1 MSNNQNQK
9 PIYVGSGVEKFDG
22 DLIEV
27 SVCLSDLPAE
37 HRFEYNGKWYAKLKI
52 NRKRETD
59 EYGKTH
65 SVSIN
70 TWKPDQKQN
79 EKQVAT
85 PVAQEENGDL
95 PF

>member
-1 MSNNQNQK
+1 MSNQNQK

-22 DLIEV
+22 DLIEI

-37 HRFEYNGKWYAKLKI
+37 HRFEYNGKWYAKLKV

-65 SVSIN
+65 SVAIN
-70 TWKPDQKQN
+70 TWKPEASNKS
-79 EKQVAT
+79 VAT
-85 PVAQEENGDL
+85 PEPVEPQENVDL

>member
-1 MSNNQNQK
+1 MSDQNQK
-9 PIYVGSGVEKFDG
+9 AIYVGSGVEKFDG
-22 DLIEV
+22 DLIEI

-37 HRFEYNGKWYAKLKI
+37 HRFEYNGKWYAKLKVK
-52 NRKRETD
+52 RKKETD

-70 TWKPDQKQN
+70 TWKPEASKTNQT
-79 EKQVAT
+79 T
-85 PVAQEENGDL
+85 PEPSTQTEEVDL

>member
-52 NRKRETD
+52 NRK
-59 EYGKTH
+59 
-65 SVSIN
+65 
-70 TWKPDQKQN
+70 
-79 EKQVAT
+79 EKQMNMVKHIQFLLT
-85 PVAQEENGDL
+85 RGSQSRNKMKNK
-95 PF
+95 

>member
-1 MSNNQNQK
+1 MSDNQK

-22 DLIEV
+22 DLIEI

-37 HRFEYNGKWYAKLKI
+37 HRFEYNGKWYAKLKV

-70 TWKPDQKQN
+70 TWKPDASKKVEDTASAP
-79 EKQVAT
+79 EK
-85 PVAQEENGDL
+85 ENADL

>member
-1 MSNNQNQK
+1 
-9 PIYVGSGVEKFDG
+9 
-22 DLIEV
+22 
-27 SVCLSDLPAE
+27 
-37 HRFEYNGKWYAKLKI
+37 LKV

-70 TWKPDQKQN
+70 TWKPDASKKVEDTAPAP
-79 EKQVAT
+79 EK
-85 PVAQEENGDL
+85 ENADL